1 MKSITASERNI
12 GKEILEGMREI
23 KRGEYGRVTTIPS
36 VASIRE
42 KWAYRSRALHN
53 FSGYRRVRYTSGNKV
68 GVHLASHGREKS
80 ASIARSCL
88 VVLVPDSRRLTRKA
102 YLWVSNQTIRESD
115 PAPDRLPAL
124 SAAPFLNFILD
135 RIALR
140 HVEVWIGGG
149 DGRERPGL
157 IIGGDELRCD

>member
-1 MKSITASERNI
+1 MGASRQFPRLQASA
-12 GKEILEGMREI
+12 K
-23 KRGEYGRVTTIPS
+23 KRV
-36 VASIRE
+36 
-42 KWAYRSRALHN
+42 YRSRALHN

-115 PAPDRLPAL
+115 LAPDRLPAL

-140 HVEVWIGGG
+140 HVEVRIGGG

-157 IIGGDELRCD
+157 IIGGDKLRCD